1 MLNINIVKEFMK
13 KIEDLTSQGHYREFE
28 TALLIAERSN
38 LNHNEINQD
47 LVDGVYN
54 IASLSDELLSD
65 YLIEKLD
72 EVFNTDVK
80 EKAYIHQISSLDE
93 LKDFIEDLGWSIYDS
108 DEQYWEIEQYSPA
121 GEDFLFSICHN
132 GDVEKAIIEIKDFCK
147 YFDKDEHVTELFVAK
162 QNGFQGVPSATE
174 LVADADSIQEMLEDL
189 SYNLTKNVELVKDKE
204 VEQDMEKD

>member
-65 YLIEKLD
+65 YLIEELD

-80 EKAYIHQISSLDE
+80 EKTYIHQISSLDE

-147 YFDKDEHVTELFVAK
+147 YFDK
-162 QNGFQGVPSATE
+162 GVPSATE